1 MALGGGLD
9 VNVHD
14 RVAIRL
20 VQANYVLSRFE
31 GFSGRTENQHNAR
44 LSFGVVFRLG
54 SRD

>member
-1 MALGGGLD
+1 M
-9 VNVHD
+9 NVHD